1 MSWSNLSLRAKLAL
15 GFGFSVIIL
24 LIIAGMALYDTARL
38 TELTAARAT
47 ARQFL
52 WNLEQLVSLNRSAEN
67 DARGYMLTGDQ
78 RFIATFEED
87 VKKAPMIFAD
97 LEKGDPAQRDALRAL
112 RPIVDAKIASLQML
126 IERRRQEG
134 LKPLLLDAAA
144 LAGDEHIAVL
154 RSESARIR
162 DSEQLVLNQRA
173 ADAKAAAA
181 RTRVTIIGGTVV
193 ATIALVLVGLI
204 ISTSITRRVG
214 ELMRGAARIREG
226 DLSFRIADQSRDDV
240 GRLGDSFNQ
249 MAAAL
254 QSQNRAIGES
264 GATIAERVRILTSGS
279 EALLDRSRK
288 QTQLTEDAT
297 GATEKLRQGIHK
309 IVKLAEEVSALTED
323 CASRTAELRA
333 LTRQTHGNA
342 ETLFTSVE
350 KSSASTMQM
359 SAAARQ
365 MLAVSQHLATVG
377 DEVVS
382 FVTEMEAT
390 ADQVRSAA
398 RSTAD
403 LSARVRGEAE
413 SGGGMVDATLAG
425 IHSSRD
431 TTERASQALAQL
443 QGDLKNVAGIIGV
456 IEEIT
461 ERTNLLALN
470 AAIIAAQAGEHGR
483 GFTVVADEIRELADR
498 TRRST
503 EDIRTIITSVED
515 GSRTAVTT
523 MRDGVAHVRHAVEQA
538 GEASSALR
546 GIVDRAEE
554 SSKHMEHIVRSLEEQ
569 TAANRR
575 LRQIASRMSD
585 LIGENKRAVEEQAQN
600 AEVMARESERVRD
613 IGAQVMKAT
622 EEETEAEGG
631 IAEAV
636 ETIDTEARR
645 MRDLLAEQRH
655 EVDLITTAAATM
667 REIAHENDSVA
678 QELTETVGV
687 LASRA
692 DEFEREVRRPARAA

>member
-1 MSWSNLSLRAKLAL
+1 MNWKNLSLRAKLAL
-15 GFGFSVIIL
+15 GFGFSVVIL

-38 TELTAARAT
+38 TQMTAARAT

-52 WNLEQLVSLNRSAEN
+52 WNLEQLVSLTRSAEN
-67 DARGYMLTGDQ
+67 DARGYMLTGDE
-78 RFIATFEED
+78 RFIATFEAD
-87 VKKAPMIFAD
+87 VKKVPSLFAD
-97 LEKGDPAQRDALRAL
+97 LEKGDPSQRDALRGL
-112 RPIVDAKIASLQML
+112 RPIVDAKIASLQEL
-126 IERRRQEG
+126 IERRRQQG

-144 LAGDEHIAVL
+144 LAGDEHIAAL

-162 DSEQLVLNQRA
+162 DAEQAVLNRRSD
-173 ADAKAAAA
+173 DAKAAAA
-181 RTRVTIIGGTVV
+181 RTQVTIIGGTIV
-193 ATIALVLVGLI
+193 ATIALLLVGLV
-204 ISTSITRRVG
+204 ISGSITRRIG
-214 ELMRGAARIREG
+214 DLMRGAARIREG
-226 DLSFRIADQSRDDV
+226 DLSYRVADDSRDDI
-240 GRLGDSFNQ
+240 GRLSESFNQ

-254 QSQNRAIGES
+254 QSQNRAIGDS
-264 GATIAERVRILTSGS
+264 GATIAERVRILTQGS

-288 QTQLTEDAT
+288 QTALSEDAT
-297 GATEKLRQGIHK
+297 GATEKLRQGIHT
-309 IVKLAEEVSALTED
+309 IVKLAEEVSTLTED

-333 LTRQTHGNA
+333 LTHQTHDNA

-359 SAAARQ
+359 SAAAGQ
-365 MLAVSQHLATVG
+365 MLTVSQHLSSVG
-377 DEVVS
+377 EEVVS

-390 ADQVRSAA
+390 AEQVRSAA

-403 LSARVRGEAE
+403 LSARVREEAE
-413 SGGGMVDATLAG
+413 SGGGMVDATLGG

-443 QGDLKNVAGIIGV
+443 QGDLANVAGIIGV

-503 EDIRTIITSVED
+503 EDIRKIITAVED
-515 GSRTAVTT
+515 GSRAAVTT

-538 GEASSALR
+538 GEASGALR
-546 GIVDRAEE
+546 GIVDRADE

-569 TAANRR
+569 SAANRR

-585 LIGENKRAVEEQAQN
+585 LIGENKRAVEEQAKS
-600 AEVMARESERVRD
+600 AEVMAREAERVRD
-613 IGAQVMKAT
+613 IGAQVMRAT
-622 EEETEAEGG
+622 EEETDTERG

-636 ETIDTEARR
+636 ETIDSEARR
-645 MRDLLAEQRH
+645 MRDLLAAQRH
-655 EVDLITTAAATM
+655 EVDLIATATATM
-667 REIAHENDSVA
+667 REIAHENDAVA
-678 QELTETVGV
+678 QDLTVTVGV

>member
-1 MSWSNLSLRAKLAL
+1 MSWKNLSLRGKLAL

-24 LIIAGMALYDTARL
+24 LIIAGMALYDTSRL

-52 WNLEQLVSLNRSAEN
+52 WNLEQLVSLTRSAEN

-87 VKKAPMIFAD
+87 TKKVPTLFAD
-97 LEKGDPAQRDALRAL
+97 LEKGDPAQRDALRGL
-112 RPIVDAKIASLQML
+112 RPIVDAKIASLQEM

-134 LKPLLLDAAA
+134 LKPLLLEASA
-144 LAGDEHIAVL
+144 LAGDEHIAAL

-162 DSEQLVLNQRA
+162 DNEQLVLNQRA
-173 ADAKAAAA
+173 DEARAAAT
-181 RTRVTIIGGTVV
+181 RTRITIIGGTVV
-193 ATIALVLVGLI
+193 AMFALLLVGYLI
-204 ISTSITRRVG
+204 SSSITRRVRD
-214 ELMRGAARIREG
+214 LMRGAARIREG
-226 DLSFRIADQSRDDV
+226 DLAFRIDDDSGDDI
-240 GRLGDSFNQ
+240 GRLGQSFNE
-249 MAAAL
+249 MAMAL

-264 GATIAERVRILTSGS
+264 GATIAERVRVLTDGS
-279 EALLDRSRK
+279 ETLLDRSRR
-288 QTQLTEDAT
+288 QTQLTDEAT
-297 GATEKLRQGIHK
+297 GATEKLRNGIHT

-323 CASRTAELRA
+323 CASRTTELRA
-333 LTRQTHGNA
+333 LTRQTHDNA
-342 ETLFTSVE
+342 ETLFASVE

-365 MLAVSQHLATVG
+365 MLTVSHHLSSVG
-377 DEVVS
+377 EEVVS

-403 LSARVRGEAE
+403 LSSRVREEAE
-413 SGGGMVDATLAG
+413 SGGRMVDATLGG

-443 QGDLKNVAGIIGV
+443 QGDLANVAGIIGV

-503 EDIRTIITSVED
+503 EDIRKIITSVED
-515 GSRTAVTT
+515 GSRAAVTT

-569 TAANRR
+569 TAASRR

-585 LIGENKRAVEEQAQN
+585 LIGENKRAVEEQARG
-600 AEVMARESERVRD
+600 AEVMASEAERVRD
-613 IGAQVMKAT
+613 IGAQVMRAT
-622 EEETEAEGG
+622 EEEAEAESG
-631 IAEAV
+631 IAQAV

-645 MRDLLAEQRH
+645 MRDQLAAQRH
-655 EVDLITTAAATM
+655 EVDLIATATATM

-678 QELTETVGV
+678 QELTVTVGV

>member
-1 MSWSNLSLRAKLAL
+1 MSWNHLSLRAKLAV

-24 LIIAGMALYDTARL
+24 LIIAGMALYDTGRL
-38 TELTAARAT
+38 TQLTAARAT

-52 WNLEQLVSLNRSAEN
+52 WNLEQLVSLSRSAEN

-78 RFIATFEED
+78 RFIATFEDD
-87 VKKAPMIFAD
+87 VKKVPTLFAD
-97 LEKGDPAQRDALRAL
+97 LEKGDPSQRDALRGL
-112 RPIVDAKIASLQML
+112 RPIVDAKIGSLQML

-144 LAGDEHIAVL
+144 LAGDEHVNAL
-154 RSESARIR
+154 RAESARIR
-162 DSEQLVLNQRA
+162 DAEQAVLTHRS
-173 ADAKAAAA
+173 DEAKAAAT
-181 RTRVTIIGGTVV
+181 RTQITIVAGTVV
-193 ATIALVLVGLI
+193 ATIALLLVAFI
-204 ISTSITRRVG
+204 ISSSITRRVSD
-214 ELMRGAARIREG
+214 LMRGAARIREG
-226 DLSFRIADQSRDDV
+226 DLSFRITDDSRDDV
-240 GRLGDSFNQ
+240 GRLGESFNQ
-249 MAAAL
+249 MATAL
-254 QSQNRAIGES
+254 QSQNRAIGQS
-264 GATIAERVRILTSGS
+264 GATIAERVRVLTQGS

-288 QTQLTEDAT
+288 QTQLSEEAT
-297 GATEKLRQGIHK
+297 GATEKLRTGIHT

-350 KSSASTMQM
+350 KSSTSTMQM

-365 MLAVSQHLATVG
+365 MLAVSQHLSSVG

-390 ADQVRSAA
+390 SEQVRSAA

-403 LSARVRGEAE
+403 LSTRVREEADN
-413 SGGGMVDATLAG
+413 GGRMVDATLGG

-431 TTERASQALAQL
+431 TTERASHALTQL
-443 QGDLKNVAGIIGV
+443 QGDLANVAGIIGV

-503 EDIRTIITSVED
+503 EDIRKIITSVED

-538 GEASSALR
+538 GEASTALR
-546 GIVDRAEE
+546 GIVDRADE

-569 TAANRR
+569 SAASRR

-585 LIGENKRAVEEQAQN
+585 LIGENKRAVEEQARS
-600 AEVMARESERVRD
+600 AEVMAHEAERVRD
-613 IGAQVMKAT
+613 IGAQVMRAT

-645 MRDLLAEQRH
+645 MRDLLAAQRH
-655 EVDLITTAAATM
+655 EVDLIATATATM

-678 QELTETVGV
+678 QDLTVTVGV

>member
-1 MSWSNLSLRAKLAL
+1 MTWSGLSLRVKLTL
-15 GFGFSVIIL
+15 GFGFAVIIL
-24 LIIAGMALYDTARL
+24 FVIAATALYDTDRL
-38 TELTAARAT
+38 TRLTAARAT

-52 WNLEQLVSLNRSAEN
+52 WSLEQLVSLTRSAEN

-78 RFIATFEED
+78 RFIAMFEDE
-87 VKKAPMIFAD
+87 VKKVPDLFAD
-97 LEKGDPAQRDALRAL
+97 LEKGDPAQREALRGL
-112 RPIVDAKIASLQML
+112 RPIVDSKVATLRSL
-126 IERRRQEG
+126 IDRRRQEG
-134 LKPLLLDAAA
+134 LAPLLRNAASI
-144 LAGDEHIAVL
+144 AGDEHLMAL
-154 RSESARIR
+154 QSESASIGKAERA
-162 DSEQLVLNQRA
+162 VLNQRI
-173 ADAKAAAA
+173 DEAKAAGTF
-181 RTRVTIIGGTVV
+181 TRITILAGTII
-193 ATIALVLVGLI
+193 ATMALILVGLI
-204 ISTSITRRVG
+204 TSRSITRRID
-214 ELMRGAARIREG
+214 ELMRGAERIREG
-226 DLSFRIADQSRDDV
+226 DLSFRIEQVTGDEI
-240 GRLGDSFNQ
+240 GRLGESFNQ
-249 MAAAL
+249 MAASL
-254 QSQNRAIGES
+254 ESQNRAIGES
-264 GATIAERVRILTSGS
+264 GATIAERVRILTDGS
-279 EALLDRSRK
+279 AALLDRSRK

-297 GATEKLRQGIHK
+297 GATEKLSQGIRI
-309 IVKLAEEVSALTED
+309 IVTLAEEVSTLTQD
-323 CASRTAELRA
+323 CASRTTELRA

-350 KSSASTMQM
+350 KSSSSTMQM

-365 MLAVSQHLATVG
+365 MLAVSQHLSSVG
-377 DEVVS
+377 EEVVS
-382 FVTEMEAT
+382 FVAEMEAT

-403 LSARVRGEAE
+403 LSVRVREEAE
-413 SGGGMVDATLAG
+413 GGGRMVDATLGG

-431 TTERASQALAQL
+431 TTERASHDLGQL
-443 QGDLKNVAGIIGV
+443 QSELANVSGIITV

-503 EDIRTIITSVED
+503 LDIRKIITSVDE

-523 MRDGVAHVRHAVEQA
+523 MSDGVSHVRHAVEQA
-538 GEASSALR
+538 GEASTALR
-546 GIVDRAEE
+546 GIVDRADE

-569 TAANRR
+569 TAASRR

-585 LIGENKRAVEEQAQN
+585 LIGENTRAVEEQAQN
-600 AEVMARESERVRD
+600 TEVMAREAERVRD

-645 MRDLLAEQRH
+645 MLDLLAAQRH
-655 EVDLITTAAATM
+655 EVDLIATAASTM
-667 REIAHENDSVA
+667 REIAHENDTVA
-678 QELTETVGV
+678 QELTVTVGV

-692 DEFEREVRRPARAA
+692 DEFAREVRKPARAA

>member
-1 MSWSNLSLRAKLAL
+1 MSWSSLSLRAKLAL
-15 GFGFSVIIL
+15 GFGFSVIVL
-24 LIIAGMALYDTARL
+24 LGIAATALVDTDRL
-38 TELTAARAT
+38 TRLTLARAT

-52 WNLEQLVSLNRSAEN
+52 WNLEQLVSLTRSAEN

-78 RFIATFEED
+78 RFIATFED
-87 VKKAPMIFAD
+87 DIKKAPTLFAD
-97 LEKGDPAQRDALRAL
+97 LEKGDPSQGEALRGL

-134 LKPLLLDAAA
+134 LKPILLDAASIS
-144 LAGDEHIAVL
+144 GDEHVMAL
-154 RSESARIR
+154 RSESAHIR
-162 DSEQLVLNQRA
+162 DAEQAVLNHRS
-173 ADAKAAAA
+173 DEAKAAA
-181 RTRVTIIGGTVV
+181 RHTQVTIVAGTAV
-193 ATIALVLVGLI
+193 ATLALLLVAFLT
-204 ISTSITRRVG
+204 SRSITGRVD

-226 DLSFRIADQSRDDV
+226 DLSFRIVRVSGDEI
-240 GRLGDSFNQ
+240 GRLGGSFNQ

-264 GATIAERVRILTSGS
+264 GATIAERVRILTHGS

-288 QTQLTEDAT
+288 QTQLTEEAT
-297 GATEKLRQGIHK
+297 GATETLRQGIHT
-309 IVKLAEEVSALTED
+309 VVTLAEEVSALTED

-365 MLAVSQHLATVG
+365 MLAVSHHLSAVG
-377 DEVVS
+377 EEVVS
-382 FVTEMEAT
+382 FVAEMEAT
-390 ADQVRSAA
+390 AEQVRSAA

-403 LSARVRGEAE
+403 LSSRVREEAE
-413 SGGGMVDATLAG
+413 GGGQMVDATLGG

-431 TTERASQALAQL
+431 TAERASHALAQL
-443 QGDLKNVAGIIGV
+443 QDELANVSGIIAV

-503 EDIRTIITSVED
+503 EDIRKIIASVD
-515 GSRTAVTT
+515 QGSRTAVTT

-538 GEASSALR
+538 GEASTALR
-546 GIVDRAEE
+546 GIVDRADE

-569 TAANRR
+569 TGASRR
-575 LRQIASRMSD
+575 LRQIAARMAD
-585 LIGENKRAVEEQAQN
+585 LIAENKRAVEEQAQN
-600 AEVMARESERVRD
+600 AEVMAREAERVRD
-613 IGAQVMKAT
+613 IGAQVMRAT
-622 EEETEAEGG
+622 EEETTTERG

-645 MRDLLAEQRH
+645 MRDQLAAQRH
-655 EVDLITTAAATM
+655 EVDLIATATAAM
-667 REIAHENDSVA
+667 REIALENDSVA
-678 QELTETVGV
+678 QELTVTVGV